1 MTDKLFSFEKLTVYQ
16 KSLSFSYQIYTL
28 TQKWP
33 KEYIYGLTDQIRRA
47 SLSISLNIA
56 EGTSRTRKDYRHFLT
71 ISRGSCYEC
80 IAILQL
86 SLQLHL
92 LSNDQYDTLYNKV
105 LEISKM
111 LSGLRTSL
119 QNLLST
125 KP

>member
-56 EGTSRTRKDYRHFLT
+56 EGTSRKKPDFRHFLD
-71 ISRGSCYEC
+71 IARGSSYEC
-80 IAILQL
+80 VAIISIAKKRSYISHEQFNSLYQQL
-86 SLQLHL
+86 L
-92 LSNDQYDTLYNKV
+92 K
-105 LEISKM
+105 IARM
-111 LSGLRTSL
+111 LSALKTSI
-119 QNLLST
+119 
-125 KP
+125 K